1 MKMTPK
7 LSDKTELIS
16 PEDLAIASDIW
27 TLLERA
33 GWWTYEFNIASDT
46 LTDREETQS

>member
-1 MKMTPK
+1 MTPR
-7 LSDKTELIS
+7 LSNTEERIS
-16 PEDLAIASDIW
+16 LEDIATAMNIW

-33 GWWTYEFNIASDT
+33 GWRTYEFNIASDT

>member
-1 MKMTPK
+1 MTMTPK
-7 LSDKTELIS
+7 LSDATERIS
-16 PEDLAIASDIW
+16 LEDMATAINMW

-33 GWWTYEFNIASDT
+33 GWRTYEFNITSDT